1 MVAGKMVG
9 ADGGVLLEVGGV
21 VVILGVLVG
30 GALGGK
36 MAPPSRVEVVVHHQ
50 MAGLDAISPEEVGC
64 QVVLGKMVCAM
75 LGKVGD
81 QLVAGKMMGV
91 DGGVS
96 LEVGGD
102 VVVLGVLVGGA
113 FLWKPAP
120 VVAMEVDHHQQAQ
133 RHVPVCNK
141 VRASRGSR
149 PSGDRILL

>member
-1 MVAGKMVG
+1 MVG

-21 VVILGVLVG
+21 VVVLGVLVG

-50 MAGLDAISPEEVGC
+50 MAAMAGLDAISPEEEVGC

-96 LEVGGD
+96 LELCCV
-102 VVVLGVLVGGA
+102 VVVLG
-113 FLWKPAP
+113 PAG
-120 VVAMEVDHHQQAQ
+120 
-133 RHVPVCNK
+133 RN
-141 VRASRGSR
+141 R
-149 PSGDRILL
+149 PSGDGHLL

>member
-1 MVAGKMVG
+1 MVG

-21 VVILGVLVG
+21 VVVLGVLVG

-50 MAGLDAISPEEVGC
+50 MAGLDAIPPEEVGC

-96 LEVGGD
+96 LELCCV
-102 VVVLGVLVGGA
+102 VVVLG
-113 FLWKPAP
+113 PAG
-120 VVAMEVDHHQQAQ
+120 
-133 RHVPVCNK
+133 RN
-141 VRASRGSR
+141 R
-149 PSGDRILL
+149 PSGDGHLL